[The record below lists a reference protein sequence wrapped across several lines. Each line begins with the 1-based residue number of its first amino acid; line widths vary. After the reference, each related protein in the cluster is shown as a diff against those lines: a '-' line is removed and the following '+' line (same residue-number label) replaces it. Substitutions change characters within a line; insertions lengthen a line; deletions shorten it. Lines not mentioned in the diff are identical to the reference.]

1 MDLLYYKV
9 ILLLCLIATASCSRC
24 DNDDRDN
31 SWGFWDFAAIGVGAV
46 GAVVVA
52 PLAVPAILTG
62 VGFTSAGVLEG
73 STAAAVQS
81 CYGGYVAAGSLFAA
95 AQSIGAAGT
104 IGYGTMAT
112 AGVVGAGVGY
122 ATKEVV
128 DGD

>member
-9 ILLLCLIATASCSRC
+9 VLLLCLITTASCSSCGNC
-24 DNDDRDN
+24 DS

-46 GAVVVA
+46 AAVVAA
-52 PLAVPAILTG
+52 PVAVPAILTG
-62 VGFTSAGVLEG
+62 VGFTSAGVVAG
-73 STAAAVQS
+73 STAAVVQS